1 MKNTWKGIKD
11 ILNQKKT
18 SQISQINHKNVN
30 ITNPSEIANTF
41 NNFFANVGPNCEKQ
55 IPKSYK
61 NPLSYMGRPNPNVLL
76 LNPTTPEEI
85 NNIIKNLDSN
95 KSSGPSIIPTK
106 LLKMANA
113 LLCRQI
119 SLIINISFTTGIYF
133 S

>member
-1 MKNTWKGIKD
+1 
-11 ILNQKKT
+11 
-18 SQISQINHKNVN
+18 
-30 ITNPSEIANTF
+30 
-41 NNFFANVGPNCEKQ
+41 
-55 IPKSYK
+55 
-61 NPLSYMGRPNPNVLL
+61 MGRPNPNVLL

-119 SLIINISFTTGIYF
+119 SSIINISFTTGTFPDSAKIANVIPIYKKGSTLDINNYRPISLLSVF
-133 S
+133 SNIFEKCMYQRLNHFLVS